1 MFFKTKKITYM
12 IIFKGN
18 SKRANF
24 EKLGVPGPGAYF

>member
-1 MFFKTKKITYM
+1 M

-24 EKLGVPGPGAYF
+24 EKLGVPGPGAYFQNDNISLI